1 MMPKFPFTTY
11 KSSSPAVHDCLT
23 GVRDR
28 HSVEY
33 LAPGF
38 PNVFYHDMADTP
50 LVMEVAME
58 G

>member
-1 MMPKFPFTTY
+1 MMPNFPFTTY
-11 KSSSPAVHDCLT
+11 KSSAPAVHDCLT

-28 HSVEY
+28 YSVD

-38 PNVFYHDMADTP
+38 PNVFYHDTVDTP
-50 LVMEVAME
+50 LAMEVAME